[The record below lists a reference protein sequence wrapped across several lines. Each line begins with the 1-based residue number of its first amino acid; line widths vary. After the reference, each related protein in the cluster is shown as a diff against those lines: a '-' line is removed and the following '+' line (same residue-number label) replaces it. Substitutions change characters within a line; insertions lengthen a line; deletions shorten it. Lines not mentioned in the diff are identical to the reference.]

1 MTTSNRKANIQ
12 CEIQKVW
19 DTIAGA
25 RDYAKW
31 QSDVSKTVA
40 EDEKRFKI
48 SAKDGYETVFTV
60 TAAKAPERLE
70 LDVENSHIKGH
81 WILVLTSKGCETEID
96 FTASVTAKKLQ
107 TRPVGK
113 GVFEKTYLEKEQTR
127 LIADLKRALE

>member
-48 SAKDGYETVFTV
+48 STKDGYETVFTV
-60 TAAKAPERLE
+60 TYEKSQE
-70 LDVENSHIKGH
+70 LI
-81 WILVLTSKGCETEID
+81 EID
-96 FTASVTAKKLQ
+96 V
-107 TRPVGK
+107 
-113 GVFEKTYLEKEQTR
+113 
-127 LIADLKRALE
+127 